1 MRSQDYLI
9 KEENYDILKTIKER
23 KEVMEKKFAA

>member
-1 MRSQDYLI
+1 VKDLT

-23 KEVMEKKFAA
+23 KEVEKFTA